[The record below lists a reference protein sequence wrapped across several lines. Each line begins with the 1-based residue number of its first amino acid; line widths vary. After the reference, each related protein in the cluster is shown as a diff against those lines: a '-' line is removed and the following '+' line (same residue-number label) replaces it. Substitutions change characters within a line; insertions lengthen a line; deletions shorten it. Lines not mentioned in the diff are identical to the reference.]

1 MLILSRKASESI
13 IIGDDIEIHITRI
26 DYDTVKIGIEA
37 PRNLPIYRNEIYRQL
52 KDSNLAAIRS
62 SDAHIPRIAS
72 QKPS

>member
-1 MLILSRKASESI
+1 MLILSRKTSESI

-26 DYDTVKIGIEA
+26 DYDSVKIGIQA

-62 SDAHIPRIAS
+62 SDAHIPRIVS
-72 QKPS
+72 RKQF